1 MARQTPQEIT
11 TRSGS
16 AEAVNPDHGQIEA
29 LAYQLWQERG
39 SPTGDDERD
48 WFRAEEQLRN
58 AESVQRAA

>member
-16 AEAVNPDHGQIEA
+16 TEAVNPEHGQIEA
-29 LAYQLWQERG
+29 LAYHLWQERG
-39 SPTGDDERD
+39 SPTDDDQRD
-48 WFRAEEQLRN
+48 WFRAEKQLRK